1 LPFIGY
7 LLFWTIGIFMTI
19 IFLDKY
25 ETATTGA
32 IIFFLTFLLL
42 CYFMVGLLS
51 YRFKIVLLTEEE
63 IKVIIPFRFQFQEF
77 KFSDVAEIKW
87 DLWGTYRTGDYRKLI
102 ITNSSGLQT
111 NISDLEFIN
120 YDSLEKWILERTSL
134 TLNLERKL
142 NVELQQAKVNRWL
155 NLFIIVVFIFF
166 FFLLSSGQRDNNIN
180 IGIRIA
186 MVFITWRLIV
196 RLVQY
201 QKRINEN
208 NQRRGLRKE
217 KPAANTVH
225 DP

>member
-1 LPFIGY
+1 
-7 LLFWTIGIFMTI
+7 MTI

-32 IIFFLTFLLL
+32 TIFFLTFLIL

-51 YRFKIVLLTEEE
+51 YRFKIVLLTKEK
-63 IKVIIPFRFQFQEF
+63 IIVIIPFRFQFQEF
-77 KFSDVAEIKW
+77 KFGDFAKIKW
-87 DLWGTYRTGDYRKLI
+87 DLWGTFRTGDYRKLI
-102 ITNSSGLQT
+102 ITSSSGLHT

-120 YDSLEKWILERTSL
+120 YNSLEKWILERTSL
-134 TLNLERKL
+134 ELNLERKL

-208 NQRRGLRKE
+208 NQRRRLRKE
-217 KPAANTVH
+217 
-225 DP
+225 